1 MRRSRRVVQGVVS
14 SGRRPWWLRFGVIG
28 WGGRL
33 ARRRS
38 SCVET
43 CRVGNFFKRLGCAG
57 VYGEAVCC
65 VVVLDALPIM
75 SRVYIRVLL
84 QCCNICVIAFLV
96 FWVTYVISDLH

>member
-1 MRRSRRVVQGVVS
+1 MAS
-14 SGRRPWWLRFGVIG
+14 
-28 WGGRL
+28 
-33 ARRRS
+33 
-38 SCVET
+38 
-43 CRVGNFFKRLGCAG
+43 
-57 VYGEAVCC
+57 C